1 MLTEIANAANV
12 HPACRSYVDASFC
25 RQKRVPTQTGSH
37 RGLWIIW
44 SLSWDISKTLQLTR
58 KQSWRINSATGVREN
73 MYVGLRLLLS
83 KHSRFFGHSRNQSN
97 NLSATKAKIKPCVS
111 SCRMSGPEDGQQRD
125 LTWGGAGGERRRGV
139 TTERAEG
146 TSDER
151 GGERDERGTA
161 VCTSRRR
168 CFDCV
173 TTTVWRRICSAASV
187 ETGLKLWCSFSWAY
201 DFKYSDFKETVCRKV
216 NWTPVKSRAVCV
228 D

>member
-83 KHSRFFGHSRNQSN
+83 KHSRFFGHSRNHSS

-111 SCRMSGPEDGQQRD
+111 SCRMSGPEDGQQERFNARRCWRWTEARSD
-125 LTWGGAGGERRRGV
+125 DRASGGNEWWTRRREGWERNSCLYEPSQMFRLCYDYCV
-139 TTERAEG
+139 EKNLLSGFSGNRAE
-146 TSDER
+146 
-151 GGERDERGTA
+151 
-161 VCTSRRR
+161 
-168 CFDCV
+168 
-173 TTTVWRRICSAASV
+173 TVAFV
-187 ETGLKLWCSFSWAY
+187 
-201 DFKYSDFKETVCRKV
+201 
-216 NWTPVKSRAVCV
+216 
-228 D
+228 

>member
-83 KHSRFFGHSRNQSN
+83 KHSRFFGHSRNHSR
-97 NLSATKAKIKPCVS
+97 NLSATKAKTKPCVS
-111 SCRMSGPEDGQQRD
+111 SCRMSGPQDGQQERFNVRRCWRWTEARSD
-125 LTWGGAGGERRRGV
+125 GRASGGNEWWTRRREGWEGNSCLYEPSQMFRLCYDYCV
-139 TTERAEG
+139 EKNLLSGFSGNRAE
-146 TSDER
+146 
-151 GGERDERGTA
+151 
-161 VCTSRRR
+161 
-168 CFDCV
+168 
-173 TTTVWRRICSAASV
+173 TVAFV
-187 ETGLKLWCSFSWAY
+187 
-201 DFKYSDFKETVCRKV
+201 
-216 NWTPVKSRAVCV
+216 
-228 D
+228 